1 MSVAIDRD
9 SRSALTK
16 LLTDPIET
24 GSVNSSG
31 ASKRGMRGQLRG
43 VHVSRTLCIIGV
55 AVLAIAARLV
65 ALSTANDLFIDEVTY
80 TNISRSLA
88 HGQGLTL
95 YGQPFDLHPPAAFG
109 LYASVIHLFG
119 LNGSVDQTLLTLR
132 NVSVIL
138 GTVTCV
144 LTFLI
149 AERAAGRWA
158 AVVAGLLMA
167 LDPLVIS
174 YDGKVMLEAM
184 AQCAVAAFVLCLAMA
199 TGVSAAEPEVPGV
212 PGVPAEIDSVDP
224 DPTVDPEPVVAP
236 RPAVVPEIAL
246 DVRPAVGPEFAD
258 GCDGESATLP
268 ARWGWLVLA
277 GLAAAVVLCTKETF
291 GLVVV
296 LTLVGLVATGWVI
309 DRRQALVVLC
319 MALTGY
325 GISVTAVGLTSGF
338 SAWWQA
344 TAGGALRLIGTK
356 QTTGFNS
363 PQVHVSFVSRILAN
377 VPTLGVTYLILGSG
391 VLAALGLLLRFAPWE
406 TDRAS
411 RTVRD
416 RVGTFVALWTLAA
429 GAYLVYATVFGTI
442 EAQMYYILLLPCVL
456 TLCVW
461 FDGIIARPGPN
472 RFRWQ
477 AVAMVLVA
485 GSFAFYAVA
494 WASVHTRS
502 DDETR
507 RLITWQ
513 ANHVAATAV
522 VSSTDGTT
530 QFLLTRGVIGQ
541 WNTIAELRAH
551 HVDYVILATTLVDQG
566 YGLADASFAAAVER
580 QGRLVFAADGVS
592 NGSLRVYDVR
602 TITGGSGASSGRGQ
616 QVGTAAIP
624 GAGHALRSSSTNGG
638 S

>member
-1 MSVAIDRD
+1 MSVANYSD
-9 SRSALTK
+9 SNSALTK
-16 LLTDPIET
+16 LLTDPIDT
-24 GSVNSSG
+24 GSVHSSG
-31 ASKRGMRGQLRG
+31 ASKSGIRRRLRR
-43 VHVSRTLCIIGV
+43 VTVNRTFCIVGV
-55 AVLAIAARLV
+55 AVLAVVARLV
-65 ALSTANDLFIDEVTY
+65 ALTTANDLFIDEVTY

-88 HGQGLTL
+88 HGQGLML

-132 NVSVIL
+132 NVSVVL

-158 AVVAGLLMA
+158 AVVAGLFMA
-167 LDPLVIS
+167 LDPLVIG
-174 YDGKVMLEAM
+174 YDSKVMLEAM
-184 AQCAVAAFVLCLAMA
+184 AQCAVAAFVLCLAIA
-199 TGVSAAEPEVPGV
+199 TGVSTAEREVVGMPVDNVSIDQEAA
-212 PGVPAEIDSVDP
+212 VD
-224 DPTVDPEPVVAP
+224 VD
-236 RPAVVPEIAL
+236 
-246 DVRPAVGPEFAD
+246 G
-258 GCDGESATLP
+258 GSATRP
-268 ARWGWLVLA
+268 ARWRWLALA

-309 DRRQALVVLC
+309 ERRQALVVLG
-319 MALTGY
+319 MALAGF

-363 PQVHVSFVSRILAN
+363 PQVHVSFISRILAN

-391 VLAALGLLLRFAPWE
+391 VIASVGLLLRFAPWE
-406 TDRAS
+406 SDGAS
-411 RTVRD
+411 RRVRD
-416 RVGTFVALWTLAA
+416 RVGTFIALWTLAA
-429 GAYLVYATVFGTI
+429 GAYLVYATAFGTI

-456 TLCVW
+456 TLCIW
-461 FDGIIARPGPN
+461 FDGNIARPGPN
-472 RFRWQ
+472 RLRWQ
-477 AVAMVLVA
+477 VVALVLVA
-485 GSFAFYAVA
+485 GSLAFYAVA
-494 WASVHTRS
+494 WTSIHTRA

-507 RLITWQ
+507 RLISWQ
-513 ANHVAATAV
+513 TNHVAATAV

-541 WNTIAELRAH
+541 WNTIADLRAH

-566 YGLADASFAAAVER
+566 YGLADASFAAAVEQR
-580 QGRLVFAADGVS
+580 GRLVFAADGVS

-602 TITGGSGASSGRGQ
+602 GITGGSGSSLGQ
-616 QVGTAAIP
+616 QPSVGAAAMP
-624 GAGHALRSSSTNGG
+624 STGHSLPSPRTNGG
-638 S
+638 A